1 MPVTARRGAT
11 VVELVV
17 ALALFG
23 VLSLAVVGVLR
34 RLEDAYRA
42 QTQQIDR
49 RQALR
54 VAAAF
59 LPAELRELDAR
70 DGDLVAMQPTAITI
84 RAPRQFAVLCRDVA
98 AGPGGMTT
106 MVLRDAPRY
115 GLRDFDPDTDS
126 LWLFSEGVSPTP
138 GDDHWVRGAVVST
151 GSAPCDDGRP
161 GTRLTTVLAAAEGFS
176 RGAPILGFEPITYRL
191 YRSSEDGR
199 WYVGQ
204 QTVTD
209 FQPVLGPVTTNGLA
223 FAYFDSSGAVT
234 ADPSRVSVIEVRV
247 RAATNEPIRDF
258 SGRLSRPVDSLV
270 TVVALRNN
278 RRR

>member
-1 MPVTARRGAT
+1 MTARRGAT

-17 ALALFG
+17 ALSLFG
-23 VLSLAVVGVLR
+23 ILSLAVVGVLR
-34 RLEDAYRA
+34 RTADAYRA

-49 RQALR
+49 NRSLR

-98 AGPGGMTT
+98 AGTGGITT
-106 MVLRDAPRY
+106 IVLRDTPRY

-126 LWLFSEGVSPTP
+126 LWILSEGISALPEDDRWVG
-138 GDDHWVRGAVVST
+138 GDVLSV
-151 GSAPCDDGRP
+151 GSAPCADGRP
-161 GTRLTTVLAAAEGFS
+161 GRRLTVALGPGDGFAL
-176 RGAPILGFEPITYRL
+176 GAPVLGFEVITYRL

-199 WYVGQ
+199 WYIGQ
-204 QTVTD
+204 QTATD
-209 FQPVLGPVTTNGLA
+209 FQPVLGPVTTNGLSI
-223 FAYFDSSGAVT
+223 AYFDSGGAT
-234 ADPSRVSVIEVRV
+234 TTDPSRVSIIEVQV
-247 RAATNEPIRDF
+247 RATTIEPIRDG
-258 SGRLSRPVDSLV
+258 SGQLGRPVDSLV

-278 RRR
+278 RRG

>member
-1 MPVTARRGAT
+1 MTGRGGAT
-11 VVELVV
+11 VVEFLV
-17 ALALFG
+17 ALSLFG
-23 VLSLAVVGVLR
+23 ILSLAIVGVLR
-34 RLEDAYRA
+34 RTEDAYRA

-49 RQALR
+49 SQSLR

-59 LPAELRELDAR
+59 LPAELRELDVR
-70 DGDLVAMQPTAITI
+70 DGDLVAMQLAAVTI

-98 AGPGGMTT
+98 AGPAGVTT

-126 LWLFSEGVSPTP
+126 LWVLSEGISAAPEDDRWVA
-138 GDDHWVRGAVVST
+138 GDVLSV
-151 GSAPCDDGRP
+151 GSAPCADGRAGRRLSAALGP
-161 GTRLTTVLAAAEGFS
+161 GDGFAL
-176 RGAPILGFEPITYRL
+176 GAPVLGFEVITYRL

-199 WYVGQ
+199 WYIGQ
-204 QTVTD
+204 QTATD

-223 FAYFDSSGAVT
+223 FAYFDSSGAT
-234 ADPSRVSVIEVRV
+234 TTDPSRVSVIEVRV
-247 RAATNEPIRDF
+247 RAATIEPVRDGH
-258 SGRLSRPVDSLV
+258 GRLGRPVDSLV